1 MLSYVPCRQ
10 SKLRSK
16 NYMSDGME
24 VLFTITLNCSTT
36 KIILALIASIIR
48 MFAGSIF
55 IDKVKCVNR

>member
-1 MLSYVPCRQ
+1 
-10 SKLRSK
+10 
-16 NYMSDGME
+16 MSDGME

-55 IDKVKCVNR
+55 IDKVKYLNR